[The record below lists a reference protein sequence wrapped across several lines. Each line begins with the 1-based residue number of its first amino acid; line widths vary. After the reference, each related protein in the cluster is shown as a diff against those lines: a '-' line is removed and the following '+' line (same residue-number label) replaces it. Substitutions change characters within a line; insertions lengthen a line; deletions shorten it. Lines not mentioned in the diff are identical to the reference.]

1 MKLAKKVLITYGWN
15 RIAYVVNKSL
25 SQAGIKTYV
34 GDISGITPNRF
45 SKYTYKKFTYPS
57 FYENPETFIDFII
70 TYARKHHIH
79 IIIPCHEELYIF
91 SRYKQRLK
99 DNNLDLLVMELN
111 ALKIADRKDLCL
123 DFVRRT
129 GVKVPQS
136 IKPTSQV
143 EMTEFYNN
151 FGPMVVLKY
160 VKTNSSKGV
169 FYVKDEAQFEHHI
182 ESLGQFILQ
191 EFVEGTGYG
200 VSALY
205 NARGEMRALFSH
217 KRIQEKLV
225 TGGTSTLRTGV
236 RNEVL
241 ENAARK
247 ILDSF
252 KWRGVAMVEFKY
264 NENTGEY
271 WFIEINPRF
280 WGSLS
285 LAYYSGIDFHYL
297 LYQIIATG
305 DCPIQTS
312 YETDIRVKWLLGS
325 ILASLSDL
333 LMRKK
338 VNPSYLLSKAD
349 KFDDFSISDP
359 FAFVGESLN
368 YLWKFLKTKSLNPTS
383 ESMVDIDTL

>member
-1 MKLAKKVLITYGWN
+1 
-15 RIAYVVNKSL
+15 
-25 SQAGIKTYV
+25 
-34 GDISGITPNRF
+34 
-45 SKYTYKKFTYPS
+45 
-57 FYENPETFIDFII
+57 
-70 TYARKHHIH
+70 
-79 IIIPCHEELYIF
+79 
-91 SRYKQRLK
+91 
-99 DNNLDLLVMELN
+99 
-111 ALKIADRKDLCL
+111 
-123 DFVRRT
+123 
-129 GVKVPQS
+129 
-136 IKPTSQV
+136 
-143 EMTEFYNN
+143 MTEFYNN

-160 VKTNSSKGV
+160 VKTNSSEGV

-191 EFVEGTGYG
+191 EFVEGTVYG

-225 TGGTSTLRTGV
+225 MGGTSTLRTGV

-285 LAYYSGIDFHYL
+285 LAYYSGIDFPYL